1 MRKIV
6 LAILAMSVMLSAG
19 GEIASLN
26 EPVVYQ
32 ETERKMGYIGVLGS
46 VSSDPFYEDYGSIG
60 VLGGYAIVDYLDGE
74 VRLTY
79 SDFFE
84 QLNFQILARP
94 HFRFIYGL
102 AGFEFTDLDEDND
115 PRFYEG
121 ATIGVAADGFI
132 LGGGLEVMGFFV
144 EGVYTDRNEQAV
156 ANVGYR
162 YSF

>member
-1 MRKIV
+1 MKV
-6 LAILAMSVMLSAG
+6 LAMLAMSTMLFAG
-19 GEIASLN
+19 GEIASLD

-32 ETERKMGYIGVLGS
+32 ETKRELGYVGVVGG

-60 VLGGYAIVDYLDGE
+60 ILGGYNIVDHLDGE
-74 VRLTY
+74 IRLTY

-102 AGFEFTDLDEDND
+102 AGFEFTDLDENND